1 LNDLALARPAP
12 VAKSE
17 IAVILKVPEGAKP

>member
-1 LNDLALARPAP
+1 LAQPAP

-17 IAVILKVPEGAKP
+17 IAVILKVPERAKP